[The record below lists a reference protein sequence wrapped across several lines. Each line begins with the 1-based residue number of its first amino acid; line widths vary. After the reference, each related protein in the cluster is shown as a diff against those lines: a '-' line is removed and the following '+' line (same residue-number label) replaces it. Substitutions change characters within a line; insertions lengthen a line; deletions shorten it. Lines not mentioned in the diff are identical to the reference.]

1 MKGCLA
7 LRWVESTLKLIGDTP
22 MVRLRRVTQGLDA
35 NIFVKC
41 EYVNPSGSI
50 KDRMA
55 LKMIEGAEG
64 KGRLRRGETI
74 VEMTSGNTGP
84 ALAFVGSVKGYRVHL
99 LIPSRWT
106 GTYNPE
112 NRIKIMKFFGADVSP
127 VEMDE
132 HKNFFS
138 GLSDNEAAAAMV
150 AIGMKKCY
158 DLEMKNKSFW
168 WADQFSNMD
177 NVLAHKESTGR
188 EILEQLDGKIGAW
201 VASIGTGGTLLGVS
215 EALTEESVGAKVVG
229 LEPEDANVIEWAE
242 KGILPNFLEKLGLPR
257 RKSIVEAMLEKG
269 LPDEVMTVGHEEARS
284 MANRLCR
291 EEGLF
296 CGISSGANVYAAL
309 RVAKKLGKGANVV
322 TVLVD
327 NRDRYFPEYP
337 NEHYV
342 I

>member
-1 MKGCLA
+1 M
-7 LRWVESTLKLIGDTP
+7 RWVESALKLIGDTP

-35 NIFVKC
+35 NVFVKC

-55 LKMIEGAEG
+55 MKMIEGAEG
-64 KGRLRRGETI
+64 KGRLRKRGTI

-112 NRIKIMKFFGADVSP
+112 NRMKIMTFFGADVSP

-257 RKSIVEAMLEKG
+257 RKSIVEVMLEKG

>member
-1 MKGCLA
+1 
-7 LRWVESTLKLIGDTP
+7 

-35 NIFVKC
+35 NVFVKC

-84 ALAFVGSVKGYRVHL
+84 ALAFVCSVKGYRVHL

-132 HKNFFS
+132 YKNFFS
-138 GLSDNEAAAAMV
+138 GLSDSEAAAAMV

-168 WADQFSNMD
+168 WADQFSNID

-188 EILEQLDGKIGAW
+188 KILEQLDGKIGAW

-215 EALTEESVGAKVVG
+215 EALIEESVGAKVVG
-229 LEPEDANVIEWAE
+229 LEPEDAKVTEWAE

-257 RKSIVEAMLEKG
+257 RKSIVEVMLEKG

>member
-1 MKGCLA
+1 M
-7 LRWVESTLKLIGDTP
+7 RWVESTLKLIGDTP

-84 ALAFVGSVKGYRVHL
+84 ALAFAGSVKGYRVHL

-112 NRIKIMKFFGADVSP
+112 NRIKIMKLFGADVRP

-168 WADQFSNMD
+168 WANQFSNMD

-257 RKSIVEAMLEKG
+257 RKSIVEVMLEKG

>member
-1 MKGCLA
+1 
-7 LRWVESTLKLIGDTP
+7 

-84 ALAFVGSVKGYRVHL
+84 ALAFAGSVKGYRVHL

-257 RKSIVEAMLEKG
+257 RKSIVEVMLEKG

>member
-1 MKGCLA
+1 M
-7 LRWVESTLKLIGDTP
+7 RWVESTLKLIGDTP

-257 RKSIVEAMLEKG
+257 RKSIVEVMLEKG

>member
-1 MKGCLA
+1 

-84 ALAFVGSVKGYRVHL
+84 ALAFAGSVKGYRVHL

-112 NRIKIMKFFGADVSP
+112 NRIKIMKLFGADVRP

-132 HKNFFS
+132 HNNFFS
-138 GLSDNEAAAAMV
+138 GLSDDEAAVAMV
-150 AIGMKKCY
+150 AMGMKKCY

-257 RKSIVEAMLEKG
+257 RKSIVEVMLEKG
-269 LPDEVMTVGHEEARS
+269 LPDEVMTVGHKEARS

>member
-1 MKGCLA
+1 MLGWIENVLN
-7 LRWVESTLKLIGDTP
+7 LIGDTP
-22 MVRLRRVTQGLDA
+22 MVRLRGVTRGLDA
-35 NIFVKC
+35 NVFVKC
-41 EYVNPSGSI
+41 EYLNPSGSI

-55 LKMIEGAEG
+55 LKMIEGAEE
-64 KGRLRRGETI
+64 KRRLRKGGTI

-84 ALAFVGSVKGYRVHL
+84 ALAFVGSVKGYGVRLFV
-99 LIPSRWT
+99 PSQWT

-112 NRIKIMKFFGADVSP
+112 NRIKIMKLFGADVNT

-132 HKNFFS
+132 HKDVFS
-138 GLSDNEAAAAMV
+138 RLSDDEAAAAIM

-158 DLEMKNKSFW
+158 DLETKYESFW
-168 WADQFSNMD
+168 WADQFNNLD
-177 NVLAHKESTGR
+177 NVLAHKESTGK
-188 EILEQLDGKIGAW
+188 EIIQQLDGKIDAL

-215 EALTEESVGAKVVG
+215 EALTEESVDAEVVG
-229 LEPEDANVIEWAE
+229 LEPEDAKVTEWAE
-242 KGILPNFLEKLGLPR
+242 KSILSNSLEKLGLPR
-257 RKSIVEAMLEKG
+257 RKSIVEVMLEKG
-269 LPDEVMTVGHEEARS
+269 LPDELMTVGHEEART

-309 RVAKKLGKGANVV
+309 KVAKKLGKGANVV

-327 NRDRYFPEYP
+327 HRDRYFPEYP

>member
-112 NRIKIMKFFGADVSP
+112 NRMKIMKLFGADVRP
-127 VEMDE
+127 VEMDK

-158 DLEMKNKSFW
+158 DLEMKSKSFW

-257 RKSIVEAMLEKG
+257 RKSIVEVMLEKG

>member
-1 MKGCLA
+1 M
-7 LRWVESTLKLIGDTP
+7 RWIESTLKLIGDTP

-112 NRIKIMKFFGADVSP
+112 NRMKIMKLFGADVRP

-257 RKSIVEAMLEKG
+257 RKSIVEVMLEKG

-284 MANRLCR
+284 MANRLCW

>member
-112 NRIKIMKFFGADVSP
+112 NRIKIMKLFGADVSP

-132 HKNFFS
+132 YKNFFS
-138 GLSDNEAAAAMV
+138 GLSDSEAAAAMV
-150 AIGMKKCY
+150 AMGMKK
-158 DLEMKNKSFW
+158 
-168 WADQFSNMD
+168 
-177 NVLAHKESTGR
+177 
-188 EILEQLDGKIGAW
+188 
-201 VASIGTGGTLLGVS
+201 
-215 EALTEESVGAKVVG
+215 
-229 LEPEDANVIEWAE
+229 
-242 KGILPNFLEKLGLPR
+242 
-257 RKSIVEAMLEKG
+257 
-269 LPDEVMTVGHEEARS
+269 
-284 MANRLCR
+284 
-291 EEGLF
+291 
-296 CGISSGANVYAAL
+296 
-309 RVAKKLGKGANVV
+309 
-322 TVLVD
+322 
-327 NRDRYFPEYP
+327 
-337 NEHYV
+337 
-342 I
+342 